1 MKQEIKC
8 CETCGFEIVG
18 RWERLS
24 AQLVRSLNQFHA
36 VARSRARNLNACGFT
51 FSQRS
56 NFQKLQWFGLA
67 ERAGKGEWQ
76 ITQLG
81 ESFIEGF
88 ADVPQ
93 QVFKV
98 KGKAGIERVSVE
110 RVHISDVIK
119 KAEPFKTKFERIK
132 LKQENLFV

>member
-24 AQLVRSLNQFHA
+24 KSLVESLKQFHA
-36 VARSRARNLNACGFT
+36 ISKGGFRNLNSCGFT
-51 FSQRS
+51 YSQRA

-67 ERAGKGEWQ
+67 ERVRNGDWQ
-76 ITQLG
+76 ITRLG

-98 KGKAGIERVSVE
+98 KGKSEIERVSVE

-119 KAEPFKTKFERIK
+119 KNESFKTKFERIK